1 MADQAASPAPG
12 LERVPAIMVNTV
24 SFPRLRY
31 AGSMIRRFLAL
42 AILAAAPLAASPA
55 IACAPVT
62 IYFDWNSARV
72 NEESHAALER
82 LSVAL
87 AWKGPELDRLL
98 LNSYTDAS
106 GSHAANRAVARRR
119 AEAVR
124 DVLVSYNVPVDR
136 IAIEALGETL
146 PRVATRRGVREP
158 RNRRVELLVQM
169 TAAGQ
174 ERRIAA
180 GQPIC

>member
-1 MADQAASPAPG
+1 M
-12 LERVPAIMVNTV
+12 MVNAV

-31 AGSMIRRFLAL
+31 AGPMIRRLFAL
-42 AILAAAPLAASPA
+42 TILAAAPCAAAPA
-55 IACAPVT
+55 FACAPVT
-62 IYFDWNSARV
+62 VYFDWNSARV

-82 LSVAL
+82 LAVAL
-87 AWKGPELDRLL
+87 AWKGPELDSIL
-98 LNSYTDAS
+98 LNSFTDAS

-124 DVLVSYNVPVDR
+124 DVLVSYNVPIDR
-136 IAIEALGETL
+136 ITMQALGETL

-169 TAAGQ
+169 SAAGQ

>member
-1 MADQAASPAPG
+1 M
-12 LERVPAIMVNTV
+12 MVNAV

-31 AGSMIRRFLAL
+31 ARPMIRRLFAL
-42 AILAAAPLAASPA
+42 TILAAAPLAAAPA
-55 IACAPVT
+55 FACAPVT
-62 IYFDWNSARV
+62 VYFDWNSARV

-82 LSVAL
+82 LAVAL
-87 AWKGPELDRLL
+87 AWKGPELDSIL
-98 LNSYTDAS
+98 LNSFTDAS

-124 DVLVSYNVPVDR
+124 DVLVSYNVPIDR
-136 IAIEALGETL
+136 ITMQALGETL

-169 TAAGQ
+169 SAAGQ

>member
-1 MADQAASPAPG
+1 
-12 LERVPAIMVNTV
+12 MVNAV
-24 SFPRLRY
+24 YLRLFCY
-31 AGSMIRRFLAL
+31 AGIMIRRLLAL

-55 IACAPVT
+55 SACAPVT
-62 IYFDWNSARV
+62 VYFDWNSARV

-82 LSVAL
+82 LAVAL
-87 AWKGPELDRLL
+87 AWKGPELEQIMLS
-98 LNSYTDAS
+98 SYTDAS

-136 IAIEALGETL
+136 IAMQSLGEL
-146 PRVATRRGVREP
+146 RPRVATRRGVREP

-169 TAAGQ
+169 SAAGQ
-174 ERRIAA
+174 ERRLAE

>member
-1 MADQAASPAPG
+1 
-12 LERVPAIMVNTV
+12 
-24 SFPRLRY
+24 
-31 AGSMIRRFLAL
+31 MIRRLL
-42 AILAAAPLAASPA
+42 SLTILAAAPLAATPA
-55 IACAPVT
+55 FACAPVT
-62 IYFDWNSARV
+62 VYFDWNSARV

-82 LSVAL
+82 LAVAL
-87 AWKGPELDRLL
+87 AWKGPELDSIR
-98 LNSYTDAS
+98 LNSFTDSS

-124 DVLVSYNVPVDR
+124 DVLVSYNVPIDR
-136 IAIEALGETL
+136 IAIQALGETL

-169 TAAGQ
+169 SAVGQ
-174 ERRIAA
+174 ERRLAA